1 MATNDLRDFLERL
14 PLKQSHVLEHVASTS
29 EEKTREKIERQ
40 LNTLDLEYFC
50 NAFRRAMRLRT
61 KQQEESNDDDDVTQ
75 KSLEPIVADTHNAS
89 ESERE
94 AWRKE
99 GIRLIRAGKVGAI
112 VMAGGQGTRLGTVLP
127 W

>member
-61 KQQEESNDDDDVTQ
+61 KQQEESNDDDDVDEKYNTIQ
-75 KSLEPIVADTHNAS
+75 SAFTHATTALPSTKASPHKPCISNRTLGLVACVNA
-89 ESERE
+89 
-94 AWRKE
+94 
-99 GIRLIRAGKVGAI
+99 L
-112 VMAGGQGTRLGTVLP
+112 
-127 W
+127 